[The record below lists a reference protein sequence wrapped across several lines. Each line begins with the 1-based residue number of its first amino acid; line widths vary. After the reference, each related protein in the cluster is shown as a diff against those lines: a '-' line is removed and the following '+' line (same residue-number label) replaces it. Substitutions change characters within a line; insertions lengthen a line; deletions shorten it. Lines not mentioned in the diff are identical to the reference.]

1 MVLVPVPRPTGETR
15 KKLAQTC
22 AQAAEQVKIALR
34 NVRQTAQ
41 KQLKH
46 DLDAKVVSRN
56 DAQKEGKKL
65 EEITKQH
72 TALIDKAAAEA
83 QKQLQQ

>member
-1 MVLVPVPRPTGETR
+1 M
-15 KKLAQTC
+15 
-22 AQAAEQVKIALR
+22 
-34 NVRQTAQ
+34 RQTAQ

-56 DAQKEGKKL
+56 DAQKETKKL